1 MNKLNSF
8 YFSAFLP
15 LLLVAYSYIEWPFS
29 MVFSV
34 YGFMLLLIKKNS
46 LSPSRGACSFQRVLG
61 LLVVLASFFLYY
73 ALAPFFKSPAFYGG
87 VNYAVYIF
95 GLFLIFFE
103 FSALREAFTPIF
115 LIVAAS
121 SASLVS
127 LWLKHYFSWCIP
139 YVMSLIVA
147 ILNVLGVSATI
158 SNPYVI
164 VLHTA
169 RGPLHLGFPWG
180 CIGVSSMLI
189 FSIILVVTLFEESAS
204 PRTKLLWAVA
214 GVFGMFVVNVIRV
227 VIIFLTDY
235 FYGSDVGAKVHYFI
249 GYVLFLLWLVIF
261 FYVFSKR
268 QVLSE
273 RVRLIWQKLRS
284 VVGR

>member
-1 MNKLNSF
+1 MNRLDFF
-8 YFSAFLP
+8 YVSAFLP
-15 LLLVAYSYIEWPFS
+15 LLLVAYSYIRWPFS
-29 MVFSV
+29 VVFSV
-34 YGFMLLLIKKNS
+34 YGFMLLLIKKDGLS
-46 LSPSRGACSFQRVLG
+46 LRRGACGFQRVLG
-61 LLVVLASFFLYY
+61 LLVAVASFFLYY
-73 ALAPFFKSPAFYGG
+73 ALIPFFESPAFYGG
-87 VNYAVYIF
+87 VNYAVYIL

-115 LIVAAS
+115 LVVAS
-121 SASLVS
+121 TSASLVS
-127 LWLKHYFSWCIP
+127 MWLEHHFSWYIP
-139 YVMSLIVA
+139 YFMSLLVA
-147 ILNVLGVSATI
+147 ILNVLGVRATI
-158 SNPYVI
+158 HDPYVI
-164 VLHTA
+164 VLQTA
-169 RGPLHLGFPWG
+169 EGPLSLGFVWG
-180 CIGVSSMLI
+180 CVGVSSMLI

-227 VIIFLTDY
+227 VIIFLADY
-235 FYGSDVGAKVHYFI
+235 FYGFDVGAKVHYFI

-273 RVRLIWQKLRS
+273 KIRLIRQKLRS